1 MRMRKK
7 IDISKYKNNK
17 YDLCAI
23 CNVTPRTVDRWI
35 IDGMPEPYYIMMMVK
50 NEKDKTKK
58 S

>member
-1 MRMRKK
+1 MRKK